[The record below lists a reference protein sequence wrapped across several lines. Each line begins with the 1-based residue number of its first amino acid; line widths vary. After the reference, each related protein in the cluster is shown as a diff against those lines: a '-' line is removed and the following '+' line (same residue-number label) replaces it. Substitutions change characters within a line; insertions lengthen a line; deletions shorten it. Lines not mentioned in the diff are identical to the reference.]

1 MTGALEGSQKTSS
14 PLRGK
19 IEMGVKGSE
28 QEGSGNRNSYN
39 TLGG

>member
-1 MTGALEGSQKTSS
+1 MIRSCGDIRRTPS
-14 PLRGK
+14 PSRGK
-19 IEMGVKGSE
+19 IEMGVKGSK